1 MASLYDDRDNRQDRE
16 NSRAKN
22 ARYGLYESMSKP
34 TYNPVAFAQRYVRDA
49 KKAPNA

>member
-1 MASLYDDRDNRQDRE
+1 MASLYDERDNRQDKE

-34 TYNPVAFAQRYVRDA
+34 TYDPVTFAKRYVQNA
-49 KKAPNA
+49 KKTTNA